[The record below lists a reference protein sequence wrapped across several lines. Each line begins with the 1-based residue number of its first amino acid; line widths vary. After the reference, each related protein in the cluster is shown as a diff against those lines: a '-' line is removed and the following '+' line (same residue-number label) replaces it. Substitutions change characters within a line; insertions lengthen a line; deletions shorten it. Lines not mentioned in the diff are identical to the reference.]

1 VKELINHLEKLIELR
16 KVMMERYEE
25 TVNPSGN
32 KYPLHCP
39 DAFFLQKI
47 KKVVDEKIGDED
59 LDIDFLSKELQ
70 LSPTQLFRKMKAL
83 TNLPP
88 MKFVNKIRLHKAKTL
103 IETTS
108 LNISEVAYGL
118 GFNDPNY
125 FSRAFRKEFNI
136 APTSARK
143 IQLALRA

>member
-1 VKELINHLEKLIELR
+1 MKDLINRLEKLIELR
-16 KVMMERYEE
+16 QAMIKRQDGTFYLVGHED
-25 TVNPSGN
+25 
-32 KYPLHCP
+32 KFLCP
-39 DAFFLQKI
+39 EVTFLQRIRKI
-47 KKVVDEKIGDED
+47 VDEKICDED
-59 LDIDFLSKELQ
+59 LDIEYLSKELE

-83 TNLPP
+83 TNLAP
-88 MKFVNKIRLHKAKTL
+88 MKFVNKIRLHKAKDL

-125 FSRAFRKEFNI
+125 FSRAFRKEFKI

-143 IQLALRA
+143 IQLSIRA

>member
-1 VKELINHLEKLIELR
+1 MKDLINHLEKLIELR
-16 KVMMERYEE
+16 QALRERYEGSVNSFESKNQFLCPE
-25 TVNPSGN
+25 T
-32 KYPLHCP
+32 
-39 DAFFLQKI
+39 AFLQKV
-47 KKVVDEKIGDED
+47 KKIVDEKISDED
-59 LDIDFLSKELQ
+59 LDVNYLSKELQ
-70 LSPTQLFRKMKAL
+70 LSPTQLFRKMKSL

-88 MKFVNKIRLHKAKTL
+88 MKFVNKIRLQKAKTL

-125 FSRAFRKEFNI
+125 FSRAFRKEFKI

-143 IQLALRA
+143 IQLSIRA